1 MSQRSEPP
9 AAEPAF
15 PQLREVA
22 MDAPLQWLRRG
33 WGDIRSCPGPSLFY
47 GLAFVAGGYLLVFVL
62 GGAPEYIAAATSGF
76 LIAGPFLCIGLYE
89 ISRRHERGETCSLA
103 PTLGAWQSNAGN
115 LGIFSFILIVLFLV
129 WARASM
135 VMFALFYSGEMP
147 TMASFLRHVVS
158 TDHIGF
164 LLAYFAVGGLFALIA
179 FAVSVISVPLMM
191 DRGHDSITA
200 AIASVRALL
209 RNLPAMLVW
218 AGCIALIAGIGLL
231 TFFAGLVILGPL
243 IGHATWHAYRDL
255 VE

>member
-15 PQLREVA
+15 PKLREVA
-22 MDAPLQWLRRG
+22 MDAPLQWLRRS

-76 LIAGPFLCIGLYE
+76 LIAGPFLCIE
-89 ISRRHERGETCSLA
+89 
-103 PTLGAWQSNAGN
+103 
-115 LGIFSFILIVLFLV
+115 
-129 WARASM
+129 
-135 VMFALFYSGEMP
+135 
-147 TMASFLRHVVS
+147 
-158 TDHIGF
+158 
-164 LLAYFAVGGLFALIA
+164 
-179 FAVSVISVPLMM
+179 
-191 DRGHDSITA
+191 
-200 AIASVRALL
+200 
-209 RNLPAMLVW
+209 
-218 AGCIALIAGIGLL
+218 LL